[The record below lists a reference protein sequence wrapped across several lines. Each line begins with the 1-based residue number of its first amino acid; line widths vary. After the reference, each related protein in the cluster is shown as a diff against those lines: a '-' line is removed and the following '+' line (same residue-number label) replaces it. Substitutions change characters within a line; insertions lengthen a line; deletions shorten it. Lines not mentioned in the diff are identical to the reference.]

1 MKRPRKPNHIISLA
15 FHEAEILIYLF
26 ILELYPTKQ
35 QNHQKTPKVQKIR
48 PSIGEVRDPVK
59 QFQRIEN
66 APSTAETVSS
76 PSDGEESGDMI
87 FKNASLVKF
96 ARRKARR
103 RSTMVGILRI
113 ILSAFFDP
121 NICDRLR

>member
-48 PSIGEVRDPVK
+48 PSIGELRDPVT
-59 QFQRIEN
+59 QLQRIEN
-66 APSTAETVSS
+66 APLTAESVSS
-76 PSDGEESGDMI
+76 PSDGEESGDMT
-87 FKNASLVKF
+87 FENVSLAEF
-96 ARRKARR
+96 ARRQARR
-103 RSTMVGILRI
+103 RSPMVVILRI
-113 ILSAFFDP
+113 ISSYFLACFDP
-121 NICDRLR
+121 TISD

>member
-1 MKRPRKPNHIISLA
+1 LKRPRKPNHILSLA
-15 FHEAEILIYLF
+15 FHEVEIFIYLF

-48 PSIGEVRDPVK
+48 PSIGELRDPVK

-66 APSTAETVSS
+66 ALSTAETVSS

-87 FKNASLVKF
+87 FEKASLVKF

-113 ILSAFFDP
+113 ILSYFLAFFDP
-121 NICDRLR
+121 NICD